1 MTLSYAE
8 AELPKPIEVPERIGR
23 LNTLAYNLW
32 WSWNQ
37 PAHDLFQRLSPPLW
51 HATGRNPIRFLR
63 RLDPGLLAAA
73 ATDPS
78 FLSAYDAVMDAY
90 DLRIGGQDTWISKHA
105 PQLTDKTLAYFSAEF
120 GLHPTLPIYS
130 GGLGVLSGD
139 HMKEASDIGLPTVAV
154 SLLYRQGY
162 LRQRLDASGWQ
173 QDVTA
178 PFGPADEPTTI
189 VRGSDGL
196 PLEVEIDF
204 AGGGGALRVQV
215 WRVRVGRVQ
224 LYLLDSDLEGNPDW
238 TRTISSRL
246 YGGDREHRLRQE
258 IILGIGGV
266 RVLRALGHNPDYWHA
281 NEGHAALA
289 MLERAR
295 ELVAT
300 GRTFEDAAT
309 QVRNST
315 VFTSHTPVPAG
326 HDVFSRDFIDRYFHG
341 FWGQLGLDRDA
352 FWALGQHGHEDGFN
366 FTALSMRMSGHRNGV
381 SAKHGEVTREMWHDI
396 WPGVSAER
404 APISSITNGVH
415 LPTWVSPRTQ
425 ALLDEHLH
433 TNWRHRTEEPL
444 TWEPV
449 SRIPHDAF
457 WESHLQ
463 SKQDLLDL
471 LDRRMR
477 ARWLGGHF
485 EPNQVVASAPFLDRD
500 ALTIGFARRMATYK
514 RANLIFR
521 DPDRLARILTDLER
535 PVQIIFAGKAHPAD
549 DGGKRLI
556 QEIFHHAQ
564 NPKFGGRI
572 AFAEDYDI
580 RLTTR
585 LVAGVD
591 IWLNNPIFPLE
602 ASGTSGMKAAANG
615 VPNVSILDGWWIEGY
630 SDSPRNGWGIAPV
643 DASGEEQ
650 DAREAELIYRTL
662 EEQVVPLYYRR
673 GADGIPHGWVE
684 VCLNAIQSI
693 SPEFSMRRMLRDYV
707 CELYLPAS
715 AHLQTDPVEAPLIAT
730 PAS

>member
-8 AELPKPIEVPERIGR
+8 AELPKPIEVPDRIGR
-23 LNTLAYNLW
+23 LNALAYNLW
-32 WSWNQ
+32 WSWHQ
-37 PAHDLFQRLSPPLW
+37 PAHDLFERLSPAVW
-51 HATGRNPIRFLR
+51 HASGRNPIRFLR
-63 RLDPGLLAAA
+63 RLQPELLRASAADPA
-73 ATDPS
+73 
-78 FLSAYDAVMDAY
+78 FLSAYDAVIEEFDQA
-90 DLRIGGQDTWISKHA
+90 ITGQDTWISKYA
-105 PQLTDKTLAYFSAEF
+105 PQLTGKTLAYFSAEF

-178 PFGPADEPTTI
+178 PFGPGDEPTTQ
-189 VRGSDGL
+189 VMGSNGR
-196 PLEVEIDF
+196 PVEVEIDF
-204 AGGGGALRVQV
+204 EGGGGTIRVQV
-215 WRVRVGRVQ
+215 WRVLVGRVQ
-224 LYLLDSDLEGNPDW
+224 LYLLDSDIEGNPEW

-258 IILGIGGV
+258 IILGIAGV
-266 RVLRALGHNPDYWHA
+266 RVLRALGIAPDYWHA

-289 MLERAR
+289 MVERCR
-295 ELVAT
+295 EFVAQ
-300 GRTFEDAAT
+300 GMSFEQAAT
-309 QVRNST
+309 EVRHMT

-326 HDVFSRDFIDRYFHG
+326 HDIFSREFIDRYFNNY
-341 FWGQLGLDRDA
+341 WPSLGLNRDE

-366 FTALSMRMSGHRNGV
+366 FTALSMRLSGHRNGV
-381 SAKHGEVTREMWHDI
+381 SQKHGEVTREMWKDI
-396 WPGVSAER
+396 WPGVTASE

-425 ALLDEHLH
+425 RLLDDHLH
-433 TNWRHRTEEPL
+433 PNWRKRTEEAL

-449 SRIPHDAF
+449 SRIPHGEF
-457 WESHLQ
+457 WQSHLD

-477 ARWLGGHF
+477 ARWLGGNF

-514 RANLIFR
+514 RATLIFR

-564 NPKFGGRI
+564 NPKYGGRI
-572 AFAEDYDI
+572 AFAEDYDM

-630 SDSPRNGWGIAPV
+630 HEEPRNGWGIHPA
-643 DASGEEQ
+643 DASGDEQ
-650 DAREAELIYRTL
+650 DALEAELIYRTL
-662 EEQVVPLYYRR
+662 EEQVVPLYYQR
-673 GADGIPHGWVE
+673 GADGVPHGWVD
-684 VCLNAIQSI
+684 VCLNAIRSV
-693 SPEFSMRRMLRDYV
+693 SPEFAMRRMLRDYV
-707 CELYLPAS
+707 RELYLPAS
-715 AHLQTDPVEAPLIAT
+715 AHRVTDPVEPTLIAES
-730 PAS
+730 AE

>member
-8 AELPKPIEVPERIGR
+8 AELPKPIEVPDRISR
-23 LNTLAYNLW
+23 LNALAYNLW

-37 PAHDLFQRLSPPLW
+37 PAHDLFQSLSPAVW
-51 HATGRNPIRFLR
+51 HASGRNPIRFLR
-63 RLDPGLLAAA
+63 RLELGTLRQFAGDPA
-73 ATDPS
+73 
-78 FLSAYDAVMDAY
+78 FLSAYDAVIEDFDQA
-90 DLRIGGQDTWISKHA
+90 ITGHDTWIGKYA
-105 PQLTDKTLAYFSAEF
+105 PQLTGRTLAYFSAEF

-178 PFGPADEPTTI
+178 PFGPGDEPTTL
-189 VRGSDGL
+189 VLGSDGR
-196 PLEVEIDF
+196 PVEVAIDF
-204 AGGGGALRVQV
+204 EGGGGTIRVQV
-215 WRVRVGRVQ
+215 WRVLVVLVQ
-224 LYLLDSDLEGNPDW
+224 LYLLDSDLEGNPEW

-258 IILGIGGV
+258 IILGIAGV
-266 RVLRALGHNPDYWHA
+266 RMLRALGIAPDYWHA

-289 MLERAR
+289 MVERAR
-295 ELVAT
+295 ELVRE
-300 GRTFEDAAT
+300 GLTFEDAAHH
-309 QVRNST
+309 VRKVT

-326 HDVFSRDFIDRYFHG
+326 HDIFSRELIDRYFNG
-341 FWGQLGLDRDA
+341 FWPQLGLNRDE

-366 FTALSMRMSGHRNGV
+366 FTALSMRLSGHRNGV
-381 SAKHGEVTREMWHDI
+381 SHKHGEVTREMWHDI
-396 WPGVSAER
+396 WPGMTAEE

-425 ALLDEHLH
+425 RLLDDHLH
-433 TNWRHRTEEPL
+433 PNWRKRTEEAL

-449 SRIPHDAF
+449 SRIPHDEF
-457 WESHLQ
+457 WESHLG

-477 ARWLGGHF
+477 ARWLGGNF

-514 RANLIFR
+514 RATLIFR

-572 AFAEDYDI
+572 AFAEDYDM

-602 ASGTSGMKAAANG
+602 ASGTSGMKASANG

-630 SDSPRNGWGIAPV
+630 HEAPRNGWGIEPT
-643 DASGEEQ
+643 DAHDDEQ
-650 DAREAELIYRTL
+650 DEIEAEAIYRTL

-693 SPEFSMRRMLRDYV
+693 SPEFGMRRMLRDYV
-707 CELYLPAS
+707 RELYLPAS
-715 AHLQTDPVEAPLIAT
+715 AHRVTDPVEATLIAG
-730 PAS
+730 PAD

>member
-8 AELPKPIEVPERIGR
+8 AELPKPIEVPARIDR
-23 LNTLAYNLW
+23 LNALAYNLW

-37 PAHDLFQRLSPPLW
+37 PAHDLFQRLSPPVW
-51 HATGRNPIRFLR
+51 HASGRNPIRFLR
-63 RLDPGLLAAA
+63 RLDPAVLTAAA
-73 ATDPS
+73 ADND
-78 FLSAYDAVMDAY
+78 FLSAYDAAIEDFDAAIY
-90 DLRIGGQDTWISKHA
+90 GKDTWIAKHA
-105 PQLTDKTLAYFSAEF
+105 PQLTTKTLAYFSAEF

-178 PFGPADEPTTI
+178 PFGPADEPTTL
-189 VRGSDGL
+189 VRRSDGT

-204 AGGGGALRVQV
+204 ASGGGSLRVQV
-215 WRVRVGRVQ
+215 WRVLVGRVH
-224 LYLLDSDLEGNPDW
+224 LYLLDSDLEGNPEW

-258 IILGIGGV
+258 IILGIAGV
-266 RVLRALGHNPDYWHA
+266 RVLRALGLQPDYWHA
-281 NEGHAALA
+281 NEGHAALH
-289 MLERAR
+289 MVERAR
-295 ELVAT
+295 EFVAE
-300 GRTFEDAAT
+300 GKSFEAAADI
-309 QVRNST
+309 VRNST

-326 HDVFSRDFIDRYFHG
+326 HDIFSREYIDRYFHG
-341 FWGQLGLDRDA
+341 YWPQLGLDREE

-366 FTALSMRMSGHRNGV
+366 FTALSMRLSGHRNGV
-381 SAKHGEVTREMWHDI
+381 SVKHGEVTREMWHDI
-396 WPGVSAER
+396 WPGLPVEQT
-404 APISSITNGVH
+404 PISSITNGVH
-415 LPTWVSPRTQ
+415 LSTWLSPRTED
-425 ALLDEHLH
+425 LLDRHLH
-433 TNWRHRTEEPL
+433 ANWRKRTEEAL

-449 SRIPHDAF
+449 SDIPHDEF
-457 WESHLQ
+457 WQTHLQ
-463 SKQDLLDL
+463 SKQDLIDL

-477 ARWLGGHF
+477 ARWLGGNF
-485 EPNQVVASAPFLDRD
+485 EPNQVVASAPFLERD
-500 ALTIGFARRMATYK
+500 ALTIGFARRFATYK
-514 RANLIFR
+514 RATLIFR

-564 NPKFGGRI
+564 NPKFGGRL
-572 AFAEDYDI
+572 AFAEDYDM

-630 SDSPRNGWGIAPV
+630 QDEPRNGWGIDPATSS
-643 DASGEEQ
+643 DEQ
-650 DAREAELIYRTL
+650 DAIEAEAIYRTL
-662 EEQVVPLYYRR
+662 EEQVVPLYYQR
-673 GADGIPHGWVE
+673 GADGIPHGWVD
-684 VCLNAIQSI
+684 VCLSAMRTV
-693 SPEFSMRRMLRDYV
+693 SPQFSMRRMLRDYV
-707 CELYLPAS
+707 RELYLPAS
-715 AHLQTDPVEAPLIAT
+715 AHRVTDPVEMPLTA
-730 PAS
+730 AVGD